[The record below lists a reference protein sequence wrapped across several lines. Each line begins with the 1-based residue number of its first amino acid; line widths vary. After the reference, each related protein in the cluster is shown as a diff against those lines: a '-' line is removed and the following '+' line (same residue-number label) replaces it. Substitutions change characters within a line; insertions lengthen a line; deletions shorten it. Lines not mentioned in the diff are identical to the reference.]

1 MAYSEENEVFSIQ
14 TFDVTKRFTKKKHR
28 GILGFLRKERKKE
41 RRKSKHSEVTVAL
54 DHVNIKIRSGELFG
68 LLGPNGAGK
77 TTLVKCLSTILIP
90 DKGTAVVN
98 GFDIRRQT
106 SMVRASLGLVI
117 GGERTLYWKLTARDN
132 LMYFASLYKM
142 PRKQARE
149 RVEELLEIMQ
159 LSDRADERLEDYSTG
174 MRQKIAI
181 TRALL
186 HDPPVLLLDEPTLG
200 LDPTFS
206 RQIRN
211 QIKELSEKHGKTILL
226 ATHYM
231 EEADQLCDRVAIIN
245 DGKVVAVDSPNK
257 LKAMVKETELVEIA
271 CSSPPPDIET
281 HLKSLCPDVDIV
293 TLVHGDEV
301 KGTPSR
307 IKIMGGNAEEHV
319 STVIDALRRK
329 NVRISSLNIGA
340 PTLEDVFI
348 RLTGAKL
355 TEGGGGGQ

>member
-1 MAYSEENEVFSIQ
+1 LAYREENEVFCIQ
-14 TFDVTKRFTKKKHR
+14 TFNLTKRFTKKKHK
-28 GILGFLRKERKKE
+28 GIFGFLRRERKKE
-41 RRKSKHSEVTVAL
+41 KKKVEHSDVTVAL
-54 DHVNIKIRSGELFG
+54 DHVNIKIRPGELFG

-98 GFDIRRQT
+98 GFDIRKQT

-149 RVEELLEIMQ
+149 RVEELLETMQ

-181 TRALL
+181 ARALL

-211 QIKELSEKHGKTILL
+211 QIKELSEKHGKTILV

-231 EEADQLCDRVAIIN
+231 DEADQLCNRVAIIN
-245 DGKVVAVDSPNK
+245 DGKVVAVDNPNK
-257 LKAMVKETELVEIA
+257 LKSIVKEKELVEIA
-271 CSSPPPDIET
+271 CYSPPQDIEKI
-281 HLKSLCPDVDIV
+281 LKSLCPDVDIV
-293 TLVHGDEV
+293 TLIQGDES
-301 KGTPSR
+301 KGNPSK
-307 IKIMGGNAEEHV
+307 IKIIGGNAEECV
-319 STVIDALRRK
+319 GTVIDGLRRK
-329 NVRISSLNIGA
+329 NVRISSLNIGV

-348 RLTGAKL
+348 KLTGAKL
-355 TEGGGGGQ
+355 TEGGGQ

>member
-1 MAYSEENEVFSIQ
+1 
-14 TFDVTKRFTKKKHR
+14 
-28 GILGFLRKERKKE
+28 
-41 RRKSKHSEVTVAL
+41 
-54 DHVNIKIRSGELFG
+54 
-68 LLGPNGAGK
+68 
-77 TTLVKCLSTILIP
+77 
-90 DKGTAVVN
+90 
-98 GFDIRRQT
+98 
-106 SMVRASLGLVI
+106 
-117 GGERTLYWKLTARDN
+117 
-132 LMYFASLYKM
+132 M

-181 TRALL
+181 ARALL
-186 HDPPVLLLDEPTLG
+186 HDPPILLLDEPTLG

-211 QIKELSEKHGKTILL
+211 QIRELSGKHGKTILL

-231 EEADQLCDRVAIIN
+231 EEADQLCNRVAFIN
-245 DGKVVAVDSPNK
+245 DGKVVAIDNPNK

-271 CSSPPPDIET
+271 CYNPPPDTED
-281 HLKSLCPDVDIV
+281 HLKSLCPDVGIV
-293 TLVHGDEV
+293 TLIHGDEA

-307 IKIMGGNAEEHV
+307 VKIIGGNAEEHV

-329 NVRISSLNIGA
+329 NVRISSLNIGV

-348 RLTGAKL
+348 RLTGARL
-355 TEGGGGGQ
+355 TEGGSGEQ